1 MDRNLVD
8 IQENYIFHLDKKL
21 LTILLKDHSSGKN
34 IIWATDNYKSLGY
47 GFQSIIN
54 ENNVYYEDYM
64 ASSIYGASQ
73 IDDTFGKIEFEKNF
87 FDRKGESIEN
97 CIKTLQSKSFNF
109 IYASDLISDDLAR
122 GWIDKLEPFYSIMN
136 HYLSSEDI
144 ETASIKIY
152 SLFEGAIYDEREAKR
167 IIRMAFY
174 RMKEL
179 GVLSESDEYR
189 DYSLH
194 DFILMLNYLIY
205 MTKKKLKKTI

>member
-1 MDRNLVD
+1 
-8 IQENYIFHLDKKL
+8 
-21 LTILLKDHSSGKN
+21 
-34 IIWATDNYKSLGY
+34 
-47 GFQSIIN
+47 
-54 ENNVYYEDYM
+54 
-64 ASSIYGASQ
+64 
-73 IDDTFGKIEFEKNF
+73 
-87 FDRKGESIEN
+87 
-97 CIKTLQSKSFNF
+97 
-109 IYASDLISDDLAR
+109 
-122 GWIDKLEPFYSIMN
+122 MN

-194 DFILMLNYLIY
+194 DYILKYSNETSFELSTYVLSYIRLANYEGREIDIASINMFFKFIIKF
-205 MTKKKLKKTI
+205 TKF